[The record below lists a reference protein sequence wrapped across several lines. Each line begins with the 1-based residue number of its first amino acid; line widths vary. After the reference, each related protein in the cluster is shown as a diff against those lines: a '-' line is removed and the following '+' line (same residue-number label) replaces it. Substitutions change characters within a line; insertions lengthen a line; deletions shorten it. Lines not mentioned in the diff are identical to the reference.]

1 MSLELF
7 SRVKLNPSCKGLLKS
22 EERFVQKFFQLK
34 CILIYHVS
42 PTESNGELVFYC
54 AFLSRQHLGSR
65 QYSHTISVDADF
77 TQMPI

>member
-22 EERFVQKFFQLK
+22 EERFVQKIFQPK

-42 PTESNGELVFYC
+42 PTESNGELVFIEPFYQDKTMD
-54 AFLSRQHLGSR
+54 RGDT
-65 QYSHTISVDADF
+65 HTL
-77 TQMPI
+77 

>member
-22 EERFVQKFFQLK
+22 EERFVQKNFHLK

-42 PTESNGELVFYC
+42 PTESNGELVFIVPFYQ
-54 AFLSRQHLGSR
+54 AKIDARGNT
-65 QYSHTISVDADF
+65 HTL
-77 TQMPI
+77 